1 MAKILIV
8 DDSDILRLKLR
19 TALEEA
25 KHEVVEGASGADGIK
40 IARADSGIELIIT
53 DLNMPDVDGLAMC
66 QEIRKL
72 PNYANVPI
80 FMLTTEK
87 SANLKAQGKEIGVML
102 WIVKPFTPERV
113 TEAINKVMERSKAS
127 A

>member
-1 MAKILIV
+1 MAKVLIV

-25 KHEVVEGASGADGIK
+25 GHEIVEGASGADGIK
-40 IARADSGIELIIT
+40 IARSDNGIDLIIT

-66 QEIRKL
+66 QEIRKI
-72 PNYANVPI
+72 PTYKSTPI

-113 TEAINKVMERSKAS
+113 TEAINKVMERAKTS

>member
-25 KHEVVEGASGADGIK
+25 QHVVVEGASGADGIK

-53 DLNMPDVDGLAMC
+53 DLNMPEVDGLAMC
-66 QEIRKL
+66 KEIRQI
-72 PNYANVPI
+72 PGYGTVPI

-87 SANLKAQGKEIGVML
+87 SANLKSQGKEVGVML

-113 TEAINKVMERSKAS
+113 TEAIAKVMERGKAS